1 MLIACTSTTICRIYF
16 LYAYILI
23 IRLIYAGCSANSD
36 AETSR
41 SALAAGMSVFIP
53 KPLTIKSFQIA
64 YHNLL
69 SSSPLIAAN
78 NPIPTPSAY
87 VTALSGKG
95 IATLTPTT
103 GTGTAVIG
111 SKGISSKGIATIT
124 PNTAAAVPAMSR
136 KGIGNVPPR
145 PSGSSSQRL
154 GGGSIRQASRVSS
167 TT

>member
-1 MLIACTSTTICRIYF
+1 MLIACTSTTTCRIHC

-23 IRLIYAGCSANSD
+23 IRLLYAGCSANSD

-95 IATLTPTT
+95 IATLTHNT
-103 GTGTAVIG
+103 GSGIG
-111 SKGISSKGIATIT
+111 GVGG
-124 PNTAAAVPAMSR
+124 AVPAMSR

-145 PSGSSSQRL
+145 PSGSSSSQRL
-154 GGGSIRQASRVSS
+154 GGGSIRQASRVPSA
-167 TT
+167 T